1 MSQVSSIFSQLLQQV
16 PRTMFEEIVRRH
28 QGERHAR
35 GLRCWDQFVA
45 MLFCQLGQAQSL
57 REIYEGLQASEGK
70 LVHLGVAKAP
80 KHSTLAYANQHRP
93 WEIYQ
98 DLFLALL
105 GHLRAKLPTHA
116 KTPLVV
122 PGKLFSL
129 DSTVID
135 LCAKVFD
142 WAKYRT
148 AKGAVKIHILLDHD
162 GLLPEYALITEGKV
176 ADIKVARKLQF
187 PAGAMLVFDR
197 GYCDYDWF
205 AHLSVSGIH
214 FVTRLKDNA
223 SWVKLE
229 DRPAAADP
237 NVRADEV
244 VVFTQHATS
253 DNQRFF
259 RRIVWWDTKHQRE
272 FVFLT
277 NHFDLDAVSVAAV
290 YRQRWQ
296 IELLFKALKQ
306 NLKIKTFVGTS
317 ANALKIQIWTAL
329 IALLLVRYLQLRSR
343 LQWHLSRFVA
353 LLRHQLFVYRD
364 LWRFLDNPFEGPP
377 PLRKDYIDPQPS
389 LFSWNQTGPPETSS
403 TSPDEQPQIQ
413 NAEINTASP
422 LLSIQPQPVSS

>member
-1 MSQVSSIFSQLLQQV
+1 
-16 PRTMFEEIVRRH
+16 MFEEIVRRH
-28 QGERHAR
+28 QGERHSR

-148 AKGAVKIHILLDHD
+148 AKGAVKIHMLLDHD

-403 TSPDEQPQIQ
+403 TSPDGQPQIQ

>member
-1 MSQVSSIFSQLLQQV
+1 
-16 PRTMFEEIVRRH
+16 MFEEIVRRH
-28 QGERHAR
+28 QGERHSR

-148 AKGAVKIHILLDHD
+148 AKGAVKIHMLLDHD

-205 AHLSVSGIH
+205 AQLSVSGIH

-253 DNQRFF
+253 DNPRFF

>member
-1 MSQVSSIFSQLLQQV
+1 
-16 PRTMFEEIVRRH
+16 MFEEIVRRH
-28 QGERHAR
+28 QGERHSR

-148 AKGAVKIHILLDHD
+148 AKGAVKIHMLLDHD

-389 LFSWNQTGPPETSS
+389 LFSWNQTGPPDTSS
-403 TSPDEQPQIQ
+403 SAPDGQPQIQ

>member
-1 MSQVSSIFSQLLQQV
+1 
-16 PRTMFEEIVRRH
+16 MFEEIVRRH
-28 QGERHAR
+28 QGERHSR

-148 AKGAVKIHILLDHD
+148 AKGAVKIHMLLDHD

-205 AHLSVSGIH
+205 AQLSVSGIH

>member
-1 MSQVSSIFSQLLQQV
+1 
-16 PRTMFEEIVRRH
+16 MFEEIVRRH
-28 QGERHAR
+28 QGERHSR

-148 AKGAVKIHILLDHD
+148 AKGAVKIHMLLDHD

-205 AHLSVSGIH
+205 AQLSVSGIH

-389 LFSWNQTGPPETSS
+389 LFSWNQTGPPEITS
-403 TSPDEQPQIQ
+403 TSPNGQPQIQ
-413 NAEINTASP
+413 NAELNAASP

>member
-1 MSQVSSIFSQLLQQV
+1 
-16 PRTMFEEIVRRH
+16 MFEEIVRRH
-28 QGERHAR
+28 QGERHSR

-148 AKGAVKIHILLDHD
+148 AKGAVKIHMLLDHD

-205 AHLSVSGIH
+205 AQLSVSGIH

-229 DRPAAADP
+229 HRPAAADP

-317 ANALKIQIWTAL
+317 ANALKIQIWTAR
-329 IALLLVRYLQLRSR
+329 IALRLVRYLQLRSR

>member
-1 MSQVSSIFSQLLQQV
+1 M
-16 PRTMFEEIVRRH
+16 P
-28 QGERHAR
+28 
-35 GLRCWDQFVA
+35 
-45 MLFCQLGQAQSL
+45 
-57 REIYEGLQASEGK
+57 
-70 LVHLGVAKAP
+70 
-80 KHSTLAYANQHRP
+80 
-93 WEIYQ
+93 
-98 DLFLALL
+98 
-105 GHLRAKLPTHA
+105 
-116 KTPLVV
+116 
-122 PGKLFSL
+122 
-129 DSTVID
+129 
-135 LCAKVFD
+135 
-142 WAKYRT
+142 
-148 AKGAVKIHILLDHD
+148 
-162 GLLPEYALITEGKV
+162 
-176 ADIKVARKLQF
+176 
-187 PAGAMLVFDR
+187 VFDR
-197 GYCDYDWF
+197 GYCDYDWS

-389 LFSWNQTGPPETSS
+389 LFSWNQTGPPEITS
-403 TSPDEQPQIQ
+403 TSPNGQPQIQ
-413 NAEINTASP
+413 NAELNAASP

>member
-1 MSQVSSIFSQLLQQV
+1 
-16 PRTMFEEIVRRH
+16 MFEEIVRRH
-28 QGERHAR
+28 QGERHSR

-148 AKGAVKIHILLDHD
+148 AKGAVKIHMLLDHD

-403 TSPDEQPQIQ
+403 TSPDGQPQIQ

-422 LLSIQPQPVSS
+422 LLSIQPQAVSS

>member
-1 MSQVSSIFSQLLQQV
+1 
-16 PRTMFEEIVRRH
+16 MFEEIVRRH
-28 QGERHAR
+28 QGERHSR

-148 AKGAVKIHILLDHD
+148 AKGAVKIHMLLDHD

-205 AHLSVSGIH
+205 AQLSVSGIH

-229 DRPAAADP
+229 HRPAAADP

-253 DNQRFF
+253 DNPRFF

>member
-1 MSQVSSIFSQLLQQV
+1 
-16 PRTMFEEIVRRH
+16 MFEEIVRRH
-28 QGERHAR
+28 QGERHSR

-57 REIYEGLQASEGK
+57 REIYEGLQASEGN

-93 WEIYQ
+93 LEIYQ

-148 AKGAVKIHILLDHD
+148 AKGAVKIHMLLDHD

-205 AHLSVSGIH
+205 AQLSVSGIH

-377 PLRKDYIDPQPS
+377 PVRKDYIAPQPS
-389 LFSWNQTGPPETSS
+389 LFSLNETGPPETSS
-403 TSPDEQPQIQ
+403 TSPNGQPQIQ

>member
-1 MSQVSSIFSQLLQQV
+1 
-16 PRTMFEEIVRRH
+16 MFEEIVRRH
-28 QGERHAR
+28 RGERHAR

-148 AKGAVKIHILLDHD
+148 AKGAVKIHMLLDHD
-162 GLLPEYALITEGKV
+162 GPLPEYALITEGKV

-187 PAGAMLVFDR
+187 PAGAILVFDR

>member
-1 MSQVSSIFSQLLQQV
+1 
-16 PRTMFEEIVRRH
+16 MFEEIVRRH
-28 QGERHAR
+28 QGERHSR

-148 AKGAVKIHILLDHD
+148 AKGAVKIHMLLDHD

-205 AHLSVSGIH
+205 AQLSVSGIH

-317 ANALKIQIWTAL
+317 ANALKIQIWTAR